1 MKTAIGMSVI
11 ALVTGLVVGCGSVE
25 TAQDR
30 DLLVKRAQVE
40 RQAWINADPSLQG
53 LLSKAH
59 GYAFFPEVGSGGFI
73 VAGSGGTGVV
83 FERGQHV
90 GYAELSGASIGFTAG
105 GQKAS
110 ELIVFENKAAMDR
123 FREGKLTFGA
133 NANAVIVKSG
143 AAATAPFTDGVAVL
157 VRPLAGAMAEASLG
171 GQNFKFI
178 PR

>member
-1 MKTAIGMSVI
+1 MRTTILATAFALI
-11 ALVTGLVVGCGSVE
+11 AGLVAGCGSVE

-30 DLLVKRAQVE
+30 EVLVKRAAAE
-40 RQAWINADPSLQG
+40 RQAWINADPSLAE
-53 LLSKAH
+53 LLGKSY

-73 VAGSGGTGVV
+73 VAGSGGSGVV

-90 GYAELSGASIGFTAG
+90 GYAELTGASVGFTAG

-110 ELIVFENKAAMDR
+110 EVIVFENKAAMDR
-123 FREGKLTFGA
+123 FREGKLAFGA
-133 NANAVIVKSG
+133 TANAVIAKSG

>member
-1 MKTAIGMSVI
+1 MRTTILTTAF
-11 ALVTGLVVGCGSVE
+11 ALVTGLIVGCGSLE

-30 DLLVKRAQVE
+30 EQLVKRAQAE
-40 RQAWINADPSLQG
+40 RQAWIKADPSVEE
-53 LLSKAH
+53 LLRKSH
-59 GYAFFPEVGSGGFI
+59 GYALFPEVGSGGFI